1 MIAEAIENYLEKSGI
16 TLVSLS
22 EKTGLTCRSIGYAF
36 KGERKFSI
44 DEYVKIC
51 IALELP
57 YDYFFNQ
64 AMKKKCMT
72 QV

>member
-22 EKTGLTCRSIGYAF
+22 QKTGLTCHCIGYAL
-36 KGERKFSI
+36 KGKRKFSI

-51 IALELP
+51 TALGLP
-57 YDYFFNQ
+57 YDYFFKQ
-64 AMKKKCMT
+64 AMKKKCIT
-72 QV
+72 